1 MLFCCLLSPYPINLK
16 CLYHSFISKY
26 DINLF
31 VLPFSYLF
39 GFWCAKGPSPRAWIF
54 AADRERLVE
63 RQMFEERGADSLRQ
77 PSSFMTRKEGSFFF
91 LFLWRRQQEM
101 LSSPPCSVFWFLSPL
116 TFETC
121 YSGSDRQFFLLP
133 THPQPISTRS
143 GTRQLTRFIPLSG
156 TK

>member
-1 MLFCCLLSPYPINLK
+1 MCSIINMQE
-16 CLYHSFISKY
+16 C
-26 DINLF
+26 N
-31 VLPFSYLF
+31 
-39 GFWCAKGPSPRAWIF
+39 
-54 AADRERLVE
+54 DRELYVISYISIHLSIPITWNPVFENRGASCSNGTRYRQSTRVLFVE

-121 YSGSDRQFFLLP
+121 YSGSVRQFFLLP